1 MSYFK
6 SNTTSK
12 IKLTKQELSYF
23 PFSDYANVGL
33 SELEDVAKEHGLTN
47 YASWLVP
54 QMLGF
59 FGKMKTFKNDE
70 GDYEALP
77 FLEHNIGTDPFK
89 QGLWKVAARLK
100 RGQLI
105 KGQNTSTGAQ
115 YSALVPLILAALKR
129 DQKINYS
136 EWTQKSIPLLVDS
149 LLADAMLVPPDDIPT
164 LTNERIMELRV
175 KGLTTMSG
183 ASAGEI
189 VGPTKKW
196 SLTGIKDTEL
206 GHLPTHA
213 VTMICQTWVAHPSL
227 RTSLMVLDP
236 NDWDG
241 MPEPLVD
248 TMVLEEPVRSQGSK
262 KFLSMEARTDRPWL

>member
-6 SNTTSK
+6 SNTSSK

-23 PFSDYANVGL
+23 PFSDYADVPLAG
-33 SELEDVAKEHGLTN
+33 LEDIAKEHGLQN
-47 YASWLVP
+47 YSSWLVP

-77 FLEHNIGTDPFK
+77 FLEHNIGRDPFK
-89 QGLWKVAARLK
+89 LGMWKVAARLK

-105 KGQNTSTGAQ
+105 KGQNTPTGAQ
-115 YSALVPLILAALKR
+115 YSALVPLLLAALKR
-129 DQKINYS
+129 DQNINYS
-136 EWTQKSIPLLVDS
+136 EWTKKSIPMMVDA
-149 LLADAMLVPPDDIPT
+149 LLADAMLVPVADVPSLSKD
-164 LTNERIMELRV
+164 RIMEIRTQ
-175 KGLTTMSG
+175 GLTTMSG

-196 SLTGIKDTEL
+196 ALTGIKDTEL

-213 VTMICQTWVAHPSL
+213 ITMLCQTWVAHPTL
-227 RTSLMVLDP
+227 RTNLMVLDP

-241 MPEPLVD
+241 MPEPLMD
-248 TMVLEEPVRSQGSK
+248 SRVLEEPVRSQGSK
-262 KFLSMEARTDRPWL
+262 AFLSMEARKDSPWL